1 MNLKTIFFSNRLI
14 RINLK
19 FGKTYRVISDGERWS
34 DVTRVIKMRQT
45 GVSRIENKI
54 AADPEEIYSWEDK
67 LTKQKIKNKN
77 GFLSE

>member
-1 MNLKTIFFSNRLI
+1 
-14 RINLK
+14 
-19 FGKTYRVISDGERWS
+19 
-34 DVTRVIKMRQT
+34 MRQT
-45 GVSRIENKI
+45 RVSRIENEI

>member
-1 MNLKTIFFSNRLI
+1 
-14 RINLK
+14 
-19 FGKTYRVISDGERWS
+19 
-34 DVTRVIKMRQT
+34 MRQT